1 MEARVVAPFFD
12 LKEGVDRKAGASFEA
27 TEARIEE
34 INDAG
39 YGVLVEPV
47 ERPARKA
54 PARKPKAAAK

>member
-12 LKEGVDRKAGASFEA
+12 LKEGVDRKAGDSFEA

-34 INDAG
+34 
-39 YGVLVEPV
+39 V